1 MLIARLNGVRS
12 SRVELHGNLLIVTWV
27 AHTHVNGLAA
37 NYGILSA
44 IFVVPVI
51 VRVGLAQINDLPRT
65 CLWMEQQYSYYST
78 VHDVPLAA
86 AAAIGTKPAPC
97 PARRFSDGHVPLVD
111 TIRIQLASVVV
122 V

>member
-1 MLIARLNGVRS
+1 MDHFNSQPFPVAADGVLIARLNGVRS

-51 VRVGLAQINDLPRT
+51 VRVGLAQINGLPRT
-65 CLWMEQQYSYYST
+65 GLWMEQQCS
-78 VHDVPLAA
+78 
-86 AAAIGTKPAPC
+86 
-97 PARRFSDGHVPLVD
+97 
-111 TIRIQLASVVV
+111 
-122 V
+122 